1 MTTEKQNINTVCRR
15 KKHVF
20 FTTTTFSTVFPCSF
34 FFSFFY
40 HNNLANHAP
49 ALSNKTP
56 SLQFA
61 QKIHTSRTE
70 KKPFEYNLELGD
82 VDAGGGGGVE
92 DAGPL
97 GVRGFA
103 VRFELARFLC
113 VLAAALFVQ
122 LDVHLH
128 VPTKKNMQS

>member
-1 MTTEKQNINTVCRR
+1 MCFLQLL
-15 KKHVF
+15 F
-20 FTTTTFSTVFPCSF
+20 QQFSRVHFSSPSF
-34 FFSFFY
+34 FIITS
-40 HNNLANHAP
+40 ANRAP

-92 DAGPL
+92 DAGPF
-97 GVRGFA
+97 GVGGFA
-103 VRFELARFLC
+103 VRLELARFLC

-128 VPTKKNMQS
+128 VPTKKRICKVNTL

>member
-1 MTTEKQNINTVCRR
+1 M
-15 KKHVF
+15 F
-20 FTTTTFSTVFPCSF
+20 FTTTFSTVFPCSF
-34 FFSFFY
+34 FFSFFF

-56 SLQFA
+56 FHSNSLK
-61 QKIHTSRTE
+61 KIHTSRTE

-97 GVRGFA
+97 GVGGFA

-128 VPTKKNMQS
+128 VPTKKEKGRVNTL